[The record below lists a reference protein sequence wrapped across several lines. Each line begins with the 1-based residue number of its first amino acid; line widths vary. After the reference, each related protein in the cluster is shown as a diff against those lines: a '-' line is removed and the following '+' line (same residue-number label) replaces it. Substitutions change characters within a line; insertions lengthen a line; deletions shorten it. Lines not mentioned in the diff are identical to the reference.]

1 MTFGVG
7 VVVAGKVGVGE
18 GGGNVGVVDGVSVGG
33 RVFVGE
39 GMGVSVGMGVGVQVA
54 ILDGVG
60 ASVGSLGNMRP
71 EDSLGGRGLRDWTPN
86 PIRA

>member
-1 MTFGVG
+1 MALGPLKHQAAGNLENVVGDQSQQTDKQNAEDDGVG
-7 VVVAGKVGVGE
+7 G
-18 GGGNVGVVDGVSVGG
+18 
-33 RVFVGE
+33 
-39 GMGVSVGMGVGVQVA
+39 QVA